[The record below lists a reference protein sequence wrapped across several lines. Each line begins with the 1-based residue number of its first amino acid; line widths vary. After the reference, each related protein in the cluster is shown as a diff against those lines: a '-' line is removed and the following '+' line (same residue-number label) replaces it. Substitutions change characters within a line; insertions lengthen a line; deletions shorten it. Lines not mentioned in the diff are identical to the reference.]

1 MGSLTCKVY
10 IWGESWM
17 DVVWSCISLAFTAAV
32 VSKCWGS
39 NKNSSSLSF
48 CLISLRCSSL
58 ADFHECWNIT
68 WGIDNSSNNSIL
80 YYGNSNSAIG
90 APIAVYSKTPIAD
103 LEVPRE
109 SPSELRGQPPIAVFA
124 IGMLKCALPLFL
136 LMSWSQKYHFQ
147 PCTIFSCKMFEF

>member
-1 MGSLTCKVY
+1 MGSLTCWVW

-17 DVVWSCISLAFTAAV
+17 DVAWPCISLAFTAAV

-68 WGIDNSSNNSIL
+68 LGIDNSSNYSIL

-90 APIAVYSKTPIAD
+90 APIAVHSKIPIAD
-103 LEVPRE
+103 LGVPRE
-109 SPSELRGQPPIAVFA
+109 SPSELRGQPPIADLGTPWSA
-124 IGMLKCALPLFL
+124 IGSAIGVLLCNTIGAPIALSESL
-136 LMSWSQKYHFQ
+136 SEFQ
-147 PCTIFSCKMFEF
+147 